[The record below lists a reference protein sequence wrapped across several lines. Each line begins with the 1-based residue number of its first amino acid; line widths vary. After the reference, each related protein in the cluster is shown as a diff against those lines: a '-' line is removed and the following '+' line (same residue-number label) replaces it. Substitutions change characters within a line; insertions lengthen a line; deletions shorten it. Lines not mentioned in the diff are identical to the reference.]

1 MLPGNPVE
9 DQKFLAQQ
17 FLAADENG
25 DGVISFEEFKVRVV
39 VRYPNTIFI
48 LLNFRHHQC
57 HTFVR
62 LGTVRLY
69 RFLVTRLSSRAVF
82 WEDNE
87 RTTKNVNSL
96 IRAPAL
102 HRSLFGGDGGSVV
115 WMLMAYRSTEHT
127 RGSWFYLSCVLPQ
140 ENAVAEDSVSPV
152 TPHTTKTGS
161 KK

>member
-39 VRYPNTIFI
+39 VRYPNTIFN

-69 RFLVTRLSSRAVF
+69 RFLVTRLSFSCCFLGGQR
-82 WEDNE
+82 EDNE
-87 RTTKNVNSL
+87 KCKQPHPR
-96 IRAPAL
+96 RRFAPL
-102 HRSLFGGDGGSVV
+102 SV
-115 WMLMAYRSTEHT
+115 W
-127 RGSWFYLSCVLPQ
+127 W
-140 ENAVAEDSVSPV
+140 
-152 TPHTTKTGS
+152 
-161 KK
+161 